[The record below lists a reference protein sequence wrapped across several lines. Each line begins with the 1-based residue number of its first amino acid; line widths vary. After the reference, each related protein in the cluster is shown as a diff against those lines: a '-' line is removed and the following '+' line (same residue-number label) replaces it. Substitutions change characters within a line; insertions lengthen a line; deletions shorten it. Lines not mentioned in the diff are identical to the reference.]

1 MTKDKIFI
9 SHSAKDIKI
18 VESFVEN
25 VLRLGLDIS
34 ADRIFCS
41 SMEGHGV
48 KSGQYIPDRLREEI
62 KLTSIALL
70 FISKNYKSSEICLN
84 EVGAAWI
91 TLDKENVIP
100 MLLPNIEFTE
110 LGFLDIGRLGLKI
123 YERSGILTFIQDN
136 KEKLNPSFHIGKL
149 HKQIDI
155 FIDKIEAI
163 DRPKDFQEKVKFP
176 NEVRDY
182 TICFE
187 DNLIPF
193 DDIIRQA
200 IPAYDDG
207 IYEIIDT
214 TIQNK
219 ILTNLSKADFL
230 KGLWY
235 KQAEGD
241 FYVEKLKKTPTGNW
255 LISVFNWEIKISSMW
270 VSKNVLDQYEFILL
284 NSAAQEPY
292 KIDSDIGGTSYN
304 VGMLNDG
311 TIVNEN
317 ERLNGY
323 AIIGGETIVL
333 NQHGVE
339 PRYRDRKSHWVFFV
353 TDFHKAG
360 FNANATINFCK
371 KLDSGEIKVNQ
382 ENIMKF
388 LSSLSN
394 HPTIM
399 KYS

>member
-25 VLRLGLDIS
+25 VLCLGLDIS

-62 KLTSIALL
+62 KLASIALL
-70 FISKNYKSSEICLN
+70 FISKNYKSSETCLN
-84 EVGAAWI
+84 EVGAAWV
-91 TLDKENVIP
+91 TLDKEDVIP

-123 YERSGILTFIQDN
+123 YERAGILKFIQDN
-136 KEKLNPSFHIGKL
+136 KEKLNPSFHLERL

-155 FIDKIEAI
+155 FIKKNETLDQT
-163 DRPKDFQEKVKFP
+163 KDSQEKLKSP
-176 NEVRDY
+176 NEVSDY

-187 DNLIPF
+187 VNLFPF

-207 IYEIIDT
+207 IYEIVDSSL
-214 TIQNK
+214 QNK

-235 KQAEGD
+235 KHAEGD

-270 VSKNVLDQYEFILL
+270 VSKNVLNQYEFILL
-284 NSAAQEPY
+284 HSAAQEPY

-323 AIIGGETIVL
+323 AIIGGETIEL
-333 NQHGVE
+333 NKHGVE

-360 FNANATINFCK
+360 FNANETINFCG
-371 KLDSGEIKVNQ
+371 KLDSGEIKVDQ

-388 LSSLSN
+388 LISQSN
-394 HPTIM
+394 HPTII